1 MRHPSKKQLDAE
13 KFVDGHIAKHGVPPT
28 YAMIGK
34 MFNLDKSASYARCRS
49 FRHKMKQ
56 NGDPVRIQIK
66 EGVTAIKVTWR
77 VPASKFNEVTELI
90 TKIEKLLKS

>member
-1 MRHPSKKQLDAE
+1 MDAE
-13 KFVDGHIAKHGVPPT
+13 KFVDCYIAKHGVPPT

-34 MFNLDKSASYARCRS
+34 RFNLDKSASYARCRS

-66 EGVTAIKVTWR
+66 EGVTTIKATWR
-77 VPASKFNEVTELI
+77 VAASKFNEFSDLL
-90 TKIEKLLKS
+90 TKIDNLLHQ